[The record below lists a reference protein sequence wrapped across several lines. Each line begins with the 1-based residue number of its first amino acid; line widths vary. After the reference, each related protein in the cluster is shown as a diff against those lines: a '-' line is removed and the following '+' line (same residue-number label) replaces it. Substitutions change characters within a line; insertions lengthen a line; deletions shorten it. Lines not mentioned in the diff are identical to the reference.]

1 MNFITIFLIAIGL
14 ANDAFVVAITKGMV
28 LKSTVKHALIIAL
41 FFGGFEAMMTILG
54 WIIGTSLVIFVSTWA
69 PWIAFVLLSAVG
81 IKMIYDSFSDDNDD
95 NDIFSLN
102 EIFLLAIAVTI
113 DAFVAGISFALLK
126 TPILGP
132 FIIIGFTTF
141 ILSFIGVYLGKKL
154 GHLFGQEIEI
164 LGGVILIGM
173 GIFIL
178 IS

>member
-14 ANDAFVVAITKGMV
+14 ASDAFVVAITKGMAI
-28 LKSTVKHALIIAL
+28 KSTFKQALTIAL
-41 FFGGFEAMMTILG
+41 VFGGFESIMILSG
-54 WIIGTSLVIFVSTWA
+54 WIIGTSLVTFVSTWA
-69 PWIAFVLLSAVG
+69 PWIAFILLSAIG
-81 IKMIYDSFSDDNDD
+81 IKMIYDSFSDKED
-95 NDIFSLN
+95 NDIFSLK

-113 DAFVAGISFALLK
+113 DAFAAGVTFALLQ
-126 TPILGP
+126 TSILNP
-132 FIIIGFTTF
+132 FIIVGFTTF

-164 LGGVILIGM
+164 LGGAVLIGM

>member
-14 ANDAFVVAITKGMV
+14 ASDAFVVAITKGMV
-28 LKSTVKHALIIAL
+28 IKSTVKQALIIAL
-41 FFGGFEAMMTILG
+41 FFGGFEAMMIILG
-54 WIIGTSLVIFVSTWA
+54 WIIGTSLVTFVSTWA
-69 PWIAFVLLSAVG
+69 PWIAFVLLSAIG
-81 IKMIYDSFSDDNDD
+81 IKMIYDSFSDDNED
-95 NDIFSLN
+95 NDIFSLK

-113 DAFVAGISFALLK
+113 DAFVAGITFALLK
-126 TPILGP
+126 TPILEP

>member
-1 MNFITIFLIAIGL
+1 M
-14 ANDAFVVAITKGMV
+14 
-28 LKSTVKHALIIAL
+28 
-41 FFGGFEAMMTILG
+41 
-54 WIIGTSLVIFVSTWA
+54 
-69 PWIAFVLLSAVG
+69 
-81 IKMIYDSFSDDNDD
+81 
-95 NDIFSLN
+95 
-102 EIFLLAIAVTI
+102 
-113 DAFVAGISFALLK
+113 AGISFALLK